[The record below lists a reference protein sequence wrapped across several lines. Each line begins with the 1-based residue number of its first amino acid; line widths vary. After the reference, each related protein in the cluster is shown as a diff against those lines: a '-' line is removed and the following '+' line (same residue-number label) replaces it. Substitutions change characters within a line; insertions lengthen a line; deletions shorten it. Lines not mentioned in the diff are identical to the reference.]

1 VSDWKRQTRQ
11 VPFESLPAETRS
23 AIQRHIEQYN
33 LGPILSDAL
42 MCVQTD
48 SEKIKK
54 GLFGKPETVQMAAI
68 VPPRW
73 LVWAVQQLNENPTV
87 LSAQLIHVTVQ
98 DYAQTP
104 FVKMVPDSGVQVSGM
119 FTDVGESTS
128 AFIGLEENAAGQK
141 FRQMLIKAAADA
153 KK

>member
-1 VSDWKRQTRQ
+1 MSDWKRQTRE
-11 VPFESLPAETRS
+11 VTFESLPAEIAS
-23 AIQRHIEQYN
+23 AIQRHIERYN
-33 LGPILSDAL
+33 LGPVLSDAL

-48 SEKIKK
+48 SAKIKK
-54 GLFGKPETVQMAAI
+54 GLFGRAETVQMAAL
-68 VPPRW
+68 VTPRW
-73 LVWAVQQLNENPTV
+73 LVWSVDQDKKNPTA

-104 FVKMVPDSGVQVSGM
+104 FVKMIPDSGIQVSGM
-119 FTDVGESTS
+119 FTDAGDSAS

-141 FRQMLIKAAADA
+141 FRQVLIKAAADA

>member
-1 VSDWKRQTRQ
+1 MSDWKRQTKE
-11 VPFESLPAETRS
+11 VPFESLPTEVTS

-33 LGPILSDAL
+33 LGSILSDAL

-48 SEKIKK
+48 SEKKK
-54 GLFGKPETVQMAAI
+54 GLFGKAEIIQMAAI
-68 VPPRW
+68 VTPRW
-73 LVWAVQQLNENPTV
+73 LVWSIDQPQTNPTV

-119 FTDVGESTS
+119 FTDASESAS
-128 AFIGLEENAAGQK
+128 AFIGLEENAAGQR
-141 FRQMLIKAAADA
+141 FRQILIEAAADA

>member
-1 VSDWKRQTRQ
+1 MSDWKRTTQE
-11 VPFESLPAETRS
+11 VSLEDIPTEMMT

-33 LGPILSDAL
+33 LGPILSESL

-54 GLFGKPETVQMAAI
+54 EIFGKARTVKMTAI
-68 VPPRW
+68 VTPRW
-73 LVWAVQQLNENPTV
+73 LLWSIDQLIKNTSV

-104 FVKMVPDSGVQVSGM
+104 FARRIPDSGVEVSGM
-119 FTDVGESTS
+119 FTDAGEAAS
-128 AFIGLEENAAGQK
+128 ALIGLDEGVASRS
-141 FRQMLIKAAADA
+141 FDRS
-153 KK
+153 

>member
-1 VSDWKRQTRQ
+1 MSDWKRRTRE
-11 VPFESLPAETRS
+11 VSLETLPPEMAS

-42 MCVQTD
+42 MYVQTD
-48 SEKIKK
+48 SEKVKK
-54 GLFGKPETVQMAAI
+54 GLFGSAEIVQMAAI
-68 VPPRW
+68 VTPRW
-73 LVWAVQQLNENPTV
+73 LVWSVDEPGKNTAV

-104 FVKMVPDSGVQVSGM
+104 FAKMVADSGVQVNGM
-119 FTDVGESTS
+119 FTDADESAS
-128 AFIGLEENAAGQK
+128 AFIGLDEGTAGQK
-141 FRQMLIKAAADA
+141 FRQILIKAAAEA